1 MIRWLPVQA
10 LGVLER
16 AQNAGVPPNA
26 YMRNI
31 ALSALG
37 KCGRWLEAE
46 RLFNSMPAP
55 DTIAHETLMAAYSLS
70 GQAERAERLFER
82 MLRSGHQPRDYAYCS
97 LIAGHRSASKACM
110 LSQHSEQ
117 REIPPGREQSSGSK
131 QAG

>member
-1 MIRWLPVQA
+1 MDKLVAQA

-16 AQNAGVPPNA
+16 AQRINVNMPNA

-37 KCGRWLEAE
+37 KCGRWVEAE
-46 RLFNSMPAP
+46 QLFASMPSP

-82 MLRSGHQPRDYAYCS
+82 MLRTGHQPRDYAYCS
-97 LIAGHRSASKACM
+97 LVAGHRLPTHPSIPWERRM
-110 LSQHSEQ
+110 Q
-117 REIPPGREQSSGSK
+117 R
-131 QAG
+131 